1 MSVLDPPKARVL
13 RKYYDDMRAAIRQ
26 MFRVLR
32 PNRAVIIVVGSSM
45 MRGID
50 VETHQCLADLVASV
64 GFDMVGVVERKLDR
78 DKRMMP
84 ARFGAKGGSGIEER
98 MHHEY
103 VIAGVKPSRG
113 RH

>member
-1 MSVLDPPKARVL
+1 
-13 RKYYDDMRAAIRQ
+13 
-26 MFRVLR
+26 
-32 PNRAVIIVVGSSM
+32 

-84 ARFGAKGGSGIEER
+84 ARFGAKGGSGIEAR

-103 VIAGVKPSRG
+103 VIAGMKPSELAASDRPCASHKNTLALLM
-113 RH
+113 RARNLRPLRELPRDILAVPTAHPATDPS

>member
-1 MSVLDPPKARVL
+1 MQ
-13 RKYYDDMRAAIRQ
+13 Q

-32 PNRAVIIVVGSSM
+32 PHRAVIIVVGSST

-50 VETHQCLADLVASV
+50 VETHQCLADVAASV
-64 GFDMVGVVERKLDR
+64 GFDIVGVVERTLDR

-84 ARFGAKGGSGIEER
+84 ARFGARGSSGIEER

-103 VIAGVKPSRG
+103 VIAGMKPGRG
-113 RH
+113 RR